1 MAINRSL
8 SLVYWCASELDRQAK
23 VNRVATRAS
32 RGIRT
37 KWIHP
42 YLFVETG
49 LMALWA
55 GVVFLMVVYAP
66 GHPSDFAMYYAA
78 AWTLRIPGMP
88 STAIYSLAQLAT
100 VQAHACPMLML
111 STYIYP
117 PFLAIIMEP
126 LTRLPCDT
134 AQRVWMVLNAALWL
148 TSALLMARQVRRLFR
163 SEIAHAVA
171 LLLSLL
177 CFPAWWGFSLG
188 QITFVM
194 LLGFVILPWLVREHP
209 RWAGCLLAL
218 LIWIK
223 VYPAL
228 LLIWCIANR
237 RWAVVRAT
245 AIAFALL
252 TVMVIV
258 AVGLSGL
265 IGYQTG
271 MAAGFGYTSVAHN
284 EAPTRA
290 FVWIMLLIA
299 TPLSSDVASRS
310 AQLLLIVV
318 AAIFAA
324 IAFRVWTNP
333 PNKQVEAASYAATL
347 SALLL
352 LSPLVWAHYWVW
364 LLPAI
369 VAYLQSLPERTDWRG
384 RLALGCALL
393 TCLPLPFN
401 TDTVGLLSPSDAHGL
416 AAVASLRAGLLL
428 MRITPVC
435 LLFALAI
442 FTINKTAHSRS
453 PRMIPAP
460 TTPASVTTDPAS
472 M

>member
-1 MAINRSL
+1 MG
-8 SLVYWCASELDRQAK
+8 LDKK
-23 VNRVATRAS
+23 VEVDRVAAPAS
-32 RGIRT
+32 RGVRANRVRL
-37 KWIHP
+37 
-42 YLFVETG
+42 YFFVETG
-49 LMALWA
+49 LIALWA
-55 GVVFLMVVYAP
+55 SVAFLMVVYAS

-100 VQAHACPMLML
+100 VQAHACPMLEL

-117 PFLAIIMEP
+117 PFLAIIMGP

-134 AQRVWMVLNAALWL
+134 AQRLWMVLNAALWL
-148 TSALLMARQVRRLFR
+148 TSALLMAREARRLFR
-163 SEIAHAVA
+163 SQIAHTIA
-171 LLLSLL
+171 LLLVLL

-188 QITFVM
+188 QITFVI
-194 LLGFVILPWLVREHP
+194 LLGFVVLPWLVREHP
-209 RWAGCLLAL
+209 RWAGTVLAL

-245 AIAFALL
+245 ATAFALL
-252 TVMVIV
+252 TVMVVV

-290 FVWIMLLIA
+290 FVWSMRIIGA
-299 TPLSSDVASRS
+299 PLSPDAAWTSALLSLIIVGVA
-310 AQLLLIVV
+310 
-318 AAIFAA
+318 FAA
-324 IAFRVWTNP
+324 VAYRVWTNP
-333 PNKQVEAASYAATL
+333 ANERVANEQVEAASYVATL

-369 VAYLQSLPERTDWRG
+369 IAYLQSLPERTSWQG
-384 RLALGCALL
+384 KLALGCALL
-393 TCLPLPFN
+393 TCLPLPFD
-401 TDTVGLLSPSDAHGL
+401 TDTIGLSIPTDAHGL
-416 AAVASLRAGLLL
+416 TAVASLRAGLLL
-428 MRITPVC
+428 VRIVPVC
-435 LLFALAI
+435 VLFALAI
-442 FTINKTAHSRS
+442 ITVMKTTRSRFL
-453 PRMIPAP
+453 PMIPTP
-460 TTPASVTTDPAS
+460 TTPDAIPANVAIDS
-472 M
+472 TSA

>member
-1 MAINRSL
+1 
-8 SLVYWCASELDRQAK
+8 
-23 VNRVATRAS
+23 
-32 RGIRT
+32 
-37 KWIHP
+37 
-42 YLFVETG
+42 
-49 LMALWA
+49 
-55 GVVFLMVVYAP
+55 MVMYAP

-100 VQAHACPMLML
+100 VQAHACPMLAL

-117 PFLAIIMEP
+117 PFLAIVMEP

-134 AQRVWMVLNAALWL
+134 AQRIWMVLNAALWL
-148 TSALLMARQVRRLFR
+148 TSALLMAREVRRLFR
-163 SEIAHAVA
+163 SEIAHAIA

-194 LLGFVILPWLVREHP
+194 LLGFVVLPWLVREHP
-209 RWAGCLLAL
+209 RWAGGVLAL

-245 AIAFALL
+245 AIVFALL

-271 MAAGFGYTSVAHN
+271 MAAGFGYSSVAHN
-284 EAPTRA
+284 EAPSRA
-290 FVWIMLLIA
+290 VVWIMRLIA
-299 TPLSSDVASRS
+299 APLSSDVASTS
-310 AQLLLIVV
+310 ALLLLIIV
-318 AAIFAA
+318 AA
-324 IAFRVWTNP
+324 AFVALAHRVWTNP
-333 PNKQVEAASYAATL
+333 ANEQIEAASYAATL

-369 VAYLQSLPERTDWRG
+369 VAYLRSLPQRTDWRG
-384 RLALGCALL
+384 KLALGCALL

-401 TDTVGLLSPSDAHGL
+401 TDTVGLLIPADAHSL
-416 AAVASLRAGLLL
+416 AAVASLRASLLL
-428 MRITPVC
+428 VRIIPVC

-442 FTINKTAHSRS
+442 ITINKTTHSRFLPMT
-453 PRMIPAP
+453 PRL
-460 TTPASVTTDPAS
+460 TTPASVTTDAAS
-472 M
+472 VWRRLRKH